1 MGGKCPPPYNPKDA
15 KTMGKKGKVR
25 LNWPDRIK
33 QPRMP
38 VRKTQHTPF
47 DEVVFGP
54 SISSEELYARVC
66 MRKAY

>member
-1 MGGKCPPPYNPKDA
+1 
-15 KTMGKKGKVR
+15 MGKKGKVR